1 MTEREIDNEYFE
13 WMCGIVC
20 DDFEDMPSYTKLLKH
35 LHNKEYTY
43 VIDMDGNRAQDGLDL
58 RRHFAFEDDYSPAI
72 VTKALINRPCMVLEM
87 MVALAARCEVTIGN
101 DIRYGDRTH
110 IWFWN
115 MIKSLGLT
123 SMNDARYNKGEVDDI
138 LDKFMHNDYEPD
150 GKGGLFT
157 IENCREDLRNV
168 ELWAQMNWYMSTV
181 LEDYEW

>member
-1 MTEREIDNEYFE
+1 MTEREIDNEYFK
-13 WMCGIVC
+13 WMCSIVC

-87 MVALAARCEVTIGN
+87 MVALAARCEVTIGD

-123 SMNDARYNKGEVDDI
+123 SMNDARYTTSIYRTMPHELLTNRKYLNKYHPNSNIYYHALHFADI
-138 LDKFMHNDYEPD
+138 ILLTNALDFLHDM
-150 GKGGLFT
+150 
-157 IENCREDLRNV
+157 
-168 ELWAQMNWYMSTV
+168 
-181 LEDYEW
+181 